1 MAPLMIGL
9 AACSK
14 EVVALILTDKWL
26 PCVPYLQIFCF
37 SYMIWPLHTAN
48 LNAIKALGRSDMFL
62 KLEIIKKCVGLT
74 LLIITMR
81 ISVLAM
87 AISLLI
93 SGVCS
98 LIINSWPNR
107 KLLNYKV
114 EDQIKDILPNI
125 MMALIMGV
133 AVFGIGFTPLSLL
146 WRLMIQ
152 IVVGGG
158 IYYILSKITKNET
171 YYYAVNLINQRK
183 ANKKS

>member
-1 MAPLMIGL
+1 MIGL

-14 EVVALILTDKWL
+14 EVIALILTDKWL

-37 SYMIWPLHTAN
+37 TYMIWPLHTAN

-62 KLEIIKKCVGLT
+62 KLEIIKKCIGLT
-74 LLIITMR
+74 LLIITMW

-87 AISLLI
+87 AISLLV

-125 MMALIMGV
+125 IMALIMGA
-133 AVFGIGFTPLSLL
+133 AVLFIGLSPLPLII
-146 WRLMIQ
+146 RLIVQ
-152 IVVGGG
+152 IVVGAT
-158 IYYILSKITKNET
+158 IYYILSKITKNDT
-171 YYYAVNLINQRK
+171 YLYAINLIQQRR
-183 ANKKS
+183 ANKEAKNA

>member
-14 EVVALILTDKWL
+14 EVVSLILTDKWL
-26 PCVPYLQIFCF
+26 PCVPYLQIFCI

-114 EDQIKDILPNI
+114 EEQIKDILPNI
-125 MMALIMGV
+125 IMALIMG
-133 AVFGIGFTPLSLL
+133 AVVYAIGLAPFPTIA
-146 WRLMIQ
+146 RLIAQ
-152 IVVGGG
+152 VVVGVI
-158 IYYILSKITKNET
+158 IYYLLSRITNNDT
-171 YYYAVNLINQRK
+171 LYYAKELLKQYKENR
-183 ANKKS
+183 

>member
-1 MAPLMIGL
+1 MTRRAIKTSTYIMAPLMIGL

-81 ISVLAM
+81 IGVLAL
-87 AISLLI
+87 AISLLF

-98 LIINSWPNR
+98 LIIN
-107 KLLNYKV
+107 
-114 EDQIKDILPNI
+114 
-125 MMALIMGV
+125 
-133 AVFGIGFTPLSLL
+133 
-146 WRLMIQ
+146 
-152 IVVGGG
+152 
-158 IYYILSKITKNET
+158 
-171 YYYAVNLINQRK
+171 
-183 ANKKS
+183 